1 MSDTLLGVAIII
13 PILASVVPLVAS
25 FWREDVGWHV
35 AVVALVV
42 DGVVVAEVVRSFIT
56 EGRLSH
62 EVGGVSVPYGIELAV
77 DGFSVPVMV
86 VVAVVS
92 LGTLAYTQSAGPRS
106 NSFYSGYLL
115 LTGGLMGVTVT
126 ADVFNLYVFIEIT
139 GLTAYALI
147 ASGGDGRSAYAALK
161 YLLVGTV
168 GASLYLIGV
177 AYAFV
182 ATGTLNMADLSVR
195 LAEVGYGDTLVLAS
209 FGFVVAGLAVKVAL
223 FPLHT
228 WQPDAYSAAPYG
240 VAAYV
245 SALVSTVS
253 AYALGR
259 LVLTVYTPEFL
270 TASPVVSSAL
280 VYFGALSI
288 VAGSVLAVTQTDVR
302 RLLAYSSVS
311 QFGLIVVGFGIGN
324 TTSVFGSV
332 VHLFGHAV
340 MKGALFLAVGI
351 VAYRLGVMRLD
362 EYAGVARRV
371 PYAGAAFAVLALSL
385 VGVPPAV
392 GFVGKWYVA
401 LGAVRA
407 GETGVA
413 VVIFGSTL
421 LTLMYVARIVDRM
434 YYGTAREEDNKPE
447 TAVAADGGAGGVRV
461 TRGMVALVVL
471 AAVTVVVLGP
481 AASVAQETLA
491 IGEVLGA

>member
-1 MSDTLLGVAIII
+1 MSDTLLGVVIALPII
-13 PILASVVPLVAS
+13 ASVVPLVVS
-25 FWREDVGWHV
+25 FWREEVGWHV
-35 AVVALVV
+35 ALVALTANAFL
-42 DGVVVAEVVRSFIT
+42 VAEVVRSFVT

-62 EVGGVSVPYGIELAV
+62 EVGGVAVPYGIELAV
-77 DGFSVPVMV
+77 DGLSVPVMV

-92 LGTLAYTQSAGPRS
+92 LGTLAYTKNAGPRS

-126 ADVFNLYVFIEIT
+126 GDVFNLYVFIEIT

-182 ATGTLNMADLSVR
+182 VTGTLNMADLSVR
-195 LAEVGYGDTLVLAS
+195 LAEVGYGNTVVLAS
-209 FGFVVAGLAVKVAL
+209 FAFVVAGLAVKVAL

-228 WQPDAYSAAPYG
+228 WQPDAYAAAPYG

-270 TASPVVSSAL
+270 ASNPIVSSGL

-288 VAGSVLAVTQTDVR
+288 VAGSVLAVLQTDVR

-311 QFGLIVVGFGIGN
+311 QFGLVVVGFGIASP
-324 TTSVFGSV
+324 TSVFGSV
-332 VHLFGHAV
+332 VTLFGHAV
-340 MKGALFLAVGI
+340 VKGALFFAAGLI
-351 VAYRLGVMRLD
+351 AYRLGVTKLD
-362 EYAGVARRV
+362 EYEGVATKM
-371 PYAGAAFAVLALSL
+371 PYAGASFAVLALTL

-413 VVIFGSTL
+413 VVVFASTL
-421 LTLMYVARIVDRM
+421 LTLMYVARLVDRM
-434 YYGTAREEDNKPE
+434 YYGETSDVASE
-447 TAVAADGGAGGVRV
+447 TAVADGGTGTGGVRV
-461 TRGMVALVVL
+461 TLGMVALVVL
-471 AAVTVVVLGP
+471 AALVVVALGP
-481 AASVAQETLA
+481 AASAVQETLA
-491 IGEVLGA
+491 IGEVLGT

>member
-1 MSDTLLGVAIII
+1 L
-13 PILASVVPLVAS
+13 
-25 FWREDVGWHV
+25 
-35 AVVALVV
+35 
-42 DGVVVAEVVRSFIT
+42 
-56 EGRLSH
+56 
-62 EVGGVSVPYGIELAV
+62 
-77 DGFSVPVMV
+77 V

-92 LGTLAYTQSAGPRS
+92 LGTLGYTRTAGPRS

-115 LTGGLMGVTVT
+115 LTAGLIGVTVT

-139 GLTAYALI
+139 GLAAYALI

-182 ATGTLNMADLSVR
+182 ATGTLNMADLSAR
-195 LAEVGYGDTLVLAS
+195 LADVGYGNTVVLAS
-209 FGFVVAGLAVKVAL
+209 FAFIVAGLGVKVAL

-240 VAAYV
+240 VAGYV
-245 SALVSTVS
+245 SALVSTVA

-259 LVLTVYTPEFL
+259 VVLTVYTTGFL
-270 TASPVVSSAL
+270 SANPAVSSGL

-288 VAGSVLAVTQTDVR
+288 VAGSVLAVYQTDVR

-311 QFGLIVVGFGIGN
+311 QFGLIVTAFGIGN
-324 TTSVFGSV
+324 PTSVFGGV
-332 VHLFGHAV
+332 VHLFGHAI

-351 VAYRLGVMRLD
+351 IAYRLGVTRLN
-362 EYAGVARRV
+362 EYAGVARQM
-371 PYAGAAFAVLALSL
+371 PYAGAAFTVLALSL

-401 LGAVRA
+401 VGAVRA

-413 VVIFGSTL
+413 VVIFASTL
-421 LTLMYVARIVDRM
+421 LTLMYVVRIVDRM
-434 YYGTAREEDNKPE
+434 YYGDYD
-447 TAVAADGGAGGVRV
+447 AVADGGTARV
-461 TRGMVALVVL
+461 TRGMVALVVI
-471 AAVTVVVLGP
+471 AAVVVVALGP
-481 AASVAQETLA
+481 AASTAQKTLA
-491 IGEVLGA
+491 LGEVLGA

>member
-1 MSDTLLGVAIII
+1 VTDAVLGAVIVL
-13 PILASVVPLVAS
+13 PVLASVLPLIAS
-25 FWREDVGWHV
+25 FWREDIGWWV
-35 AVVALVV
+35 AVAATTANAVLVAT
-42 DGVVVAEVVRSFIT
+42 VVRSFVT

-62 EVGGVSVPYGIELAV
+62 EVGGVAVPYGIELAL
-77 DGFSVPVMV
+77 DGLSAPILVLI
-86 VVAVVS
+86 AVVS
-92 LGTLAYTQSAGPRS
+92 LGTLGYTRKAGPRS

-115 LTGGLMGVTVT
+115 LTAGLIGVTVT

-139 GLTAYALI
+139 GLAAYALI
-147 ASGGDGRSAYAALK
+147 SSGGDGRSAYAALK

-182 ATGTLNMADLSVR
+182 ATGTLNMADLSGR
-195 LAEVGYGDTLVLAS
+195 LAAAGYGDGIVLAS
-209 FGFVVAGLAVKVAL
+209 FAFIVAGLGVKVAL

-240 VAAYV
+240 VAGYV
-245 SALVSTVS
+245 SALVSTVA

-259 LVLTVYTPEFL
+259 IVLTVYTTEFL
-270 TASPVVSSAL
+270 AANAVVSSAL

-288 VAGSVLAVTQTDVR
+288 VAGSVLAVLQTDVR

-311 QFGLIVVGFGIGN
+311 QFGLIVAAFGIGN
-324 TTSVFGSV
+324 ETSVFGGV

-340 MKGALFLAVGI
+340 MKGALFLAAGVI
-351 VAYRLGVMRLD
+351 AYRLGVTHLD
-362 EYAGVARRV
+362 EYAGVGRRV

-401 LGAVRA
+401 LGAIRA
-407 GETGVA
+407 GETGIA
-413 VVIFGSTL
+413 VVIFASTL
-421 LTLMYVARIVDRM
+421 LTLMYVVRILDRM
-434 YYGTAREEDNKPE
+434 YYGSHE
-447 TAVAADGGAGGVRV
+447 TVGDGGKVRV
-461 TRGMVALVVL
+461 SRGMVALAVV
-471 AAVTVVVLGP
+471 AAVVVVALGP
-481 AASVAQETLA
+481 AATAAQDTLA
-491 IGEVLGA
+491 LGEVLGA

>member
-1 MSDTLLGVAIII
+1 MSDGLLGVLVVV
-13 PILASVVPLVAS
+13 PVLASVLPLVAS
-25 FWREDVGWHV
+25 FWREKIGWWFALLALTV
-35 AVVALVV
+35 NGVVA
-42 DGVVVAEVVRSFIT
+42 AEIVRSFVA

-77 DGFSVPVMV
+77 DGMSAPVLV
-86 VVAVVS
+86 VVSVVA
-92 LGTLAYTQSAGPRS
+92 LGTLVYTRKAGPRS

-115 LTGGLMGVTVT
+115 LTAGLLGVTVT

-139 GLTAYALI
+139 GLAAYAMI

-161 YLLVGTV
+161 YLMAGTV

-182 ATGTLNMADLSVR
+182 ATGTLNMADMSMR
-195 LAEVGYGDTLVLAS
+195 FAEIGYGDTLVLAS
-209 FGFVVAGLAVKVAL
+209 FAFVVAGLGVKVAL

-240 VAAYV
+240 VTGYV
-245 SALVSTVS
+245 SALVSTVA

-259 LVLTVYTPEFL
+259 VTLTVYTPEFL
-270 TASPVVSSAL
+270 ASNPVVSSAL

-288 VAGSVLAVTQTDVR
+288 VAGSVLAVVQTDVR
-302 RLLAYSSVS
+302 RMLAYSSVS
-311 QFGLIVVGFGIGN
+311 QFGLIVAAFGIGN
-324 TTSVFGSV
+324 ATSVFGGV

-340 MKGALFLAVGI
+340 MKGALFLSAGI
-351 VAYRLGVMRLD
+351 LAYRFGATKID
-362 EYAGVARRV
+362 EYEGIASKA
-371 PYAGAAFAVLALSL
+371 PYTGAAFAVLALSL

-401 LGAVRA
+401 VGAVRG
-407 GETGVA
+407 GETVVA
-413 VVIFGSTL
+413 AVIFGSTL
-421 LTLMYVARIVDRM
+421 LTLAYIARLVDRM
-434 YYGTAREEDNKPE
+434 YFGGGEA
-447 TAVAADGGAGGVRV
+447 AVADGGIPSVRV
-461 TRGMVALVVL
+461 TKGMIVLVVVAAVSVVALGPGASAAQDVL
-471 AAVTVVVLGP
+471 R
-481 AASVAQETLA
+481 

>member
-1 MSDTLLGVAIII
+1 MSDTLLGVIIII

-25 FWREDVGWHV
+25 FWREDIGWYV
-35 AVVALVV
+35 ALVALVV
-42 DGVVVAEVVRSFIT
+42 DGVVVAEVVRSFLA

-77 DGFSVPVMV
+77 DGLSVPVLV
-86 VVAVVS
+86 LVAVVS
-92 LGTLAYTQSAGPRS
+92 LGTLAYTRTAGPRS

-115 LTGGLMGVTVT
+115 LTGGLFGVTVT
-126 ADVFNLYVFIEIT
+126 GDVFNLYVFIEIT
-139 GLTAYALI
+139 GLAAYALI
-147 ASGGDGRSAYAALK
+147 ASGDDGRSAYAALK
-161 YLLVGTV
+161 YLIAGTV

-182 ATGTLNMADLSVR
+182 ATGTLNMADLSAR
-195 LAEVGYGDTLVLAS
+195 LAEVGHGDTVVLAS
-209 FGFVVAGLAVKVAL
+209 FAFVVAGLSVKVAM

-240 VAAYV
+240 VAGYV

-270 TASPVVSSAL
+270 TSNPIVSSGL

-288 VAGSVLAVTQTDVR
+288 VAGSVLAVLQTDVR

-311 QFGLIVVGFGIGN
+311 QFGLIVVGFGIASP
-324 TTSVFGSV
+324 TSVFGSV
-332 VHLFGHAV
+332 VTLFGHALV
-340 MKGALFLAVGI
+340 KGALFFAVGI
-351 VAYRLGVMRLD
+351 VAYRLGVTKLED
-362 EYAGVARRV
+362 YEGVATEA
-371 PYAGAAFAVLALSL
+371 PYAGASFAVLALTL

-413 VVIFGSTL
+413 VVVFASTL
-421 LTLMYVARIVDRM
+421 LTLAYVARLIDRM
-434 YYGTAREEDNKPE
+434 YYGE
-447 TAVAADGGAGGVRV
+447 TSDGVPSKAAVADGGTGGVRV
-461 TRGMVALVVL
+461 TYGMVALVVL
-471 AAVTVVVLGP
+471 AAVAVVALGP
-481 AASVAQETLA
+481 AASAVQDTLA
-491 IGEVLGA
+491 LGEVLGA